1 MDTQCFS
8 SRVLPQA
15 SCAVEERASDMLLKG
30 KRTSRARPT
39 VQARSPALTTFT
51 TDLRSDPLPTT
62 PGSSGRTGGRE
73 LRSQLYAVDFALR
86 LPAAGGAQDRR
97 RAIWSPSDSGSAG
110 HTAGPLGS
118 RSAKARGGCDSGSSA
133 GARTRGVDSGSA
145 KLRTRLCSRRW
156 RCMCSKWSMSRRR
169 WRVRRVRHLTD

>member
-30 KRTSRARPT
+30 KSARPSHGT
-39 VQARSPALTTFT
+39 SAFPALTTFT

-97 RAIWSPSDSGSAG
+97 RAMGSPSDSGSAG
-110 HTAGPLGS
+110 STAGLLLA
-118 RSAKARGGCDSGSSA
+118 RSAKAPRGLFVSSRDPHFPLRAGCDSGSSA
-133 GARTRGVDSGSA
+133 G
-145 KLRTRLCSRRW
+145 
-156 RCMCSKWSMSRRR
+156 
-169 WRVRRVRHLTD
+169 

>member
-30 KRTSRARPT
+30 KSARPSHGT
-39 VQARSPALTTFT
+39 SAFPALTTFT

-97 RAIWSPSDSGSAG
+97 RAMGSPQRFRLGREHGGA
-110 HTAGPLGS
+110 TLGPLSESPPGPVRVLPGPPFS
-118 RSAKARGGCDSGSSA
+118 TPGGPRFRLFGRS
-133 GARTRGVDSGSA
+133 
-145 KLRTRLCSRRW
+145 
-156 RCMCSKWSMSRRR
+156 
-169 WRVRRVRHLTD
+169 